1 MKRPVDVVSLL
12 MGLLL
17 TTIAGVVLWL
27 TFVGPLN
34 WSLVKVAAPFG
45 LVVAGVIGLALSRN
59 RT

>member
-17 TTIAGVVLWL
+17 TVIAGAALWL
-27 TFVGPLN
+27 TYVGPLN
-34 WSLVKVAAPFG
+34 WGQIKIAAPFA
-45 LVVAGVIGLALSRN
+45 LVLAGAIGLALSRN